1 MFDQFK
7 EVTVEEEN
15 KSKQNFSDLSN
26 KNFENEDNWISKE
39 QVEVLLKELKNDLKK
54 EEKKKKITKKTPKIS
69 ISNEIL
75 TSHKK
80 FIDNSEILKWKSSKK
95 IKK

>member
-80 FIDNSEILKWKSSKK
+80 FIDNSEILK
-95 IKK
+95 